1 MISVVATPP
10 KSKWQI
16 ISQTRNDINP
26 FSPQNHEVLMLTTA
40 YQTAGNNNRT
50 LNNEE
55 IRQLKNSTN
64 FSKKN
69 NQRSDSQQYSK

>member
-1 MISVVATPP
+1 
-10 KSKWQI
+10 
-16 ISQTRNDINP
+16 
-26 FSPQNHEVLMLTTA
+26 MLTTA